1 MTTRAPSPRPDGK
14 ITRTVLFT
22 LEQYEPIADVLG
34 DADFSPFARAGL
46 SGLAAAIEDY
56 AAKHSGGDPRLHAF
70 HVDVARAHINA
81 GAFTISFDTQG
92 GAA

>member
-14 ITRTVLFT
+14 ITRTVLFAP
-22 LEQYEPIADVLG
+22 EQYELIEDVLG
-34 DADFSPFARAGL
+34 DANFSPFARTGL

-56 AAKHSGGDPRLHAF
+56 AAKHSGGDPRRHDF

-81 GAFTISFDTQG
+81 GDFTISFGAQG